1 FLIIIFF
8 IHFLWWFGIHGATIT
23 SSFYQAIVLANMA
36 DNVKGGFHV
45 FAGDPINAFV
55 TIGGSGATLGMAIF
69 IAFLARSKQLKELGK
84 LELIPAIFNI
94 NEPLIFGLPIVYNVG
109 LFIPFICAPLASGAV
124 AYVAIATHMVPKIIV
139 QQPWPTP
146 VGLSGMI
153 ATASWQ
159 GFVLSVVCAIV
170 AFLIWFP
177 FIKHYDS
184 QLLKKEQADATK
196 A

>member
-1 FLIIIFF
+1 MIFQ
-8 IHFLWWFGIHGATIT
+8 TE
-23 SSFYQAIVLANMA
+23 
-36 DNVKGGFHV
+36 
-45 FAGDPINAFV
+45 
-55 TIGGSGATLGMAIF
+55 
-69 IAFLARSKQLKELGK
+69 KQLKELGK

-109 LFIPFICAPLASGAV
+109 LFVPFICAPLASGAV